1 MTGLDLTL
9 PSGADPMNLPP
20 QQHLGLEPTPLSPT
34 TLAQPDEHPA
44 YLAERQRL
52 EQTRQ
57 AREDAFLADFRLSL
71 KSNPKAVGE
80 AQQAARKLGLPTA
93 AVEANID
100 VAKEV
105 LRQRDMRDR
114 ELWKTHP
121 ILMRTLQDREF
132 LRLAHDDL
140 DNLAATDTVFAM
152 MGRKWEAGR
161 ATNERGYLGA
171 RMAAGLVSQED
182 KDRRAELDAII
193 QNAAR
198 DSGFIAS
205 TTEVLGQMSGTLPQA
220 LAAGGAAAGVAS
232 LGGPVTAGT
241 AFTYGFGTALFTQS
255 ALIEGGNAYLDMLDQ
270 GVEQDKAAVLA
281 MGVGLVNGALE
292 LAGAK
297 VVAKPFQMA
306 TRNIVRRAVGGLTQ
320 ETAGKAFGSFVV
332 EYAKSVGAEVSTE
345 VLQEVTNMV
354 AEAVGRPDGQPEPS
368 WGEIRGRLGDIFTKT
383 AQSMSVLGLPGSV
396 AHYYSQAQRASQA
409 LDRAEAFQRQ
419 VELSAESKVREAHPE
434 QFEGYAQLVSE
445 QAKATDLFVGSEK
458 FVQAMDAAGVT
469 RADLQAKQPELFQQ
483 LEKAEENADLQMD
496 VVIRNSAFQAKL
508 AKTPLGDAL
517 MEHVRFEQDGMSM
530 AEAQEWV
537 AEQKNLAKEAGS
549 LVAEKRE
556 LDTAFQDSAAKV
568 EESLYQQIQATK
580 TLPAKESR
588 AAAQFYRDFV
598 VTQAARRGLLPEEF
612 QARYPLRVQKGD
624 GTRAAGQLEQRAV
637 DTPEFKAWF
646 GDSKVVDAE
655 GKPLVVYH
663 GTARA
668 FDTFNVRGLGAWF
681 TSQPDVAGSYSEIA
695 TRAASDGAAQVIPV
709 HLSIKNPAPSEAIF
723 DAYQD
728 AKKANVAKGGAV
740 AFVREK
746 LEAQGYDGI
755 VDGKGVDA
763 AYVAFRPEQIKSVN
777 NRGTFDPNDP
787 NILRQNATDGQLE
800 QRAVDTPEF
809 KAWFRGSR
817 VVDSDGKPRVVYHGT
832 PTPGFTE
839 FKHKPDVR
847 GGSRAPD
854 SDQGYFFTDSPQ
866 LASMFT
872 WQRGDRTGGTMPVYL
887 SMTNPLVTDYVVIP
901 SGLHEFR
908 NILKKAKKD
917 GYDGVIARIEAAGSQ
932 HEVLVAF
939 EPTQIKS
946 VNNRGTFDPNDPN
959 ILRQDAKGGFIP
971 ESMTMLLH
979 EKADVSTFLHEAAHA
994 FLTIYGDLAAQGD
1007 AQATADL
1014 QTLLDW
1020 FGVKDVA
1027 AWNAMSLE
1035 QQRKHHEKF
1044 AYSFEGYL
1052 FDGTAPSEA
1061 MQGLFD
1067 RFKVWLRRVYKTIRD
1082 SIGAAYRQEFGEDL
1096 PILTGEV
1103 RGVMDRMLAS
1113 EEAIAEAE
1121 AVRSM
1126 APLFQT
1132 QEQSGMDDAK
1142 WAAYKQEAER
1152 ARDAAVAS
1160 LEKDSLRQMQWLDRA
1175 RGRVLKQ
1182 LQREHDTV
1190 RKRVRKEVAVEVMRQ
1205 PEYAIQRFIRSGE
1218 LVEAD
1223 GTVVKVDTEDD
1234 RRLSRRAV
1242 YQYLGLSMPAE
1253 SAPKLRKGKS
1263 LAQFI
1268 RDAGGI
1274 NWESWQTFPGEQG
1287 TEFRPKGLVRRKGG
1301 GGIAWDYMADAAREE
1316 GYGPQ
1321 GITRD
1326 EDDYHWFID
1335 AIADAAGGQHEYSSI
1350 NAAAATH
1357 QEQDRNAPPTEA
1369 ERKKQL
1375 RTEIKAEDKERAKRR
1390 ELLKPFRGLLVT
1402 DGGTSPDLMAEAFAE
1417 YGLTSG
1423 EQVIRMLADAAPL
1436 GEAIDARTDERMLA
1450 EHSELADPEVREAA
1464 VERALHNEA
1473 RARFV
1478 AAELR
1483 HLAGATQPVRLM
1495 LAAAKAAAK
1504 ETIQGLPVR
1513 EVSAKRFAQAEARAA
1528 RQAMEALRKG
1538 DSALAVQWQQKRLLQ
1553 HALATEAG
1561 KVQAEVDKAL
1571 RGFQKLR
1578 LPDEKVAKTRSVP
1591 LVNAARWI
1599 LSRYNLG
1606 TPGQQA
1612 TAENALEAVQ
1622 AYDPALFERLK
1633 PLLFAAQKDGQDYR
1647 NLSVEQFRDL
1657 AAKVDGL
1664 WFQAKR
1670 GNEIIADG
1678 KAIARDAVKQEILAT
1693 LAPRLEGKGGKP
1705 RALTKGEKNKR
1716 SFGSIRAAL
1725 THVESLVLK
1734 WDGGKPGALHR
1745 YLFHLIRDPFDS
1757 YQLEKNRLVKAVFDR
1772 ATQLPNLHG
1781 AKIDASQPGEIAYTF
1796 KDRGELISAL
1806 LHAGNKHNLEVNGL
1820 GRGWFAR
1827 PAKGQPVDVSG
1838 FWRFVQRAVDE
1849 GKLTL
1854 ADLYFVQYVWDLF
1867 EKDLKP
1873 TVQKAHFEN
1882 YGYYMD
1888 EVEAVPFALRFGGET
1903 VNFRGGYYPAKADP
1917 DWVDAQPGQVSTDG
1931 VTESA
1936 GAFLDRH
1943 PSTGK
1948 GFTITRVE
1956 GVERPLLQ
1964 DIRLVAQ
1971 AFDEELRFAYLQ
1983 RPGRDISSLLND
1995 PEIAAA
2001 IRAIDPNAL
2010 QETFRPWLNDTMHNR
2025 VMAPGGHP
2033 VLNRFLVALRRNVGL
2048 ATMFGNVPNA
2058 LQQPT
2063 GLATAALYVPM
2074 RFLRASA
2081 ANFARAPRETAA
2093 RVTALSKFMRLRLEN
2108 QIGQLVDDMDV
2119 LVEPTK
2125 LGQTQAWFRRNGY
2138 FLQRMFQNPVDI
2150 ISWTAAFDQAVT
2162 EGKTEK
2168 QAVTWAD
2175 TVVRRSQGSGT
2186 AADISKAER
2195 AGAIGRLLTQFGT
2208 FWLSQLNTVLGR
2220 EGLPSQARAA
2230 AMAVGVAGVVAG
2242 AIAQA
2247 LRGGWDDEDDDG
2259 ALWDDVTGWAF
2270 SEAARTAASTFVP
2283 FVGPS
2288 AIQIAT
2294 GERGGRFTPG
2304 ASVGA
2309 VESAGRALR
2318 SLGRVAMDPERDLRG
2333 QDIKDAATLLSLLL
2347 GIPLTAPARPASYG
2361 FDMATGQVQPS
2372 GAVDAARGLVTGAV
2386 APGTRQ

>member
-787 NILRQNATDGQLE
+787 NILRQ
-800 QRAVDTPEF
+800 
-809 KAWFRGSR
+809 
-817 VVDSDGKPRVVYHGT
+817 
-832 PTPGFTE
+832 
-839 FKHKPDVR
+839 
-847 GGSRAPD
+847 
-854 SDQGYFFTDSPQ
+854 
-866 LASMFT
+866 
-872 WQRGDRTGGTMPVYL
+872 
-887 SMTNPLVTDYVVIP
+887 
-901 SGLHEFR
+901 
-908 NILKKAKKD
+908 
-917 GYDGVIARIEAAGSQ
+917 
-932 HEVLVAF
+932 
-939 EPTQIKS
+939 
-946 VNNRGTFDPNDPN
+946 
-959 ILRQDAKGGFIP
+959 DAKGGFIP

-1027 AWNAMSLE
+1027 AWNAMTLE
-1035 QQRKHHEKF
+1035 EQRKHHEKF

-1190 RKRVRKEVAVEVMRQ
+1190 RKRVRKEVATEVAARPAVRADRWLRTGKMPNEDGTTAQ
-1205 PEYAIQRFIRSGE
+1205 GDPDPNHKLDKAAVAAILGKDADKAQAYVRAEGGLSPDAVAEQIYGPDASGE
-1218 LVEAD
+1218 TML
-1223 GTVVKVDTEDD
+1223 
-1234 RRLSRRAV
+1234 
-1242 YQYLGLSMPAE
+1242 
-1253 SAPKLRKGKS
+1253 
-1263 LAQFI
+1263 
-1268 RDAGGI
+1268 
-1274 NWESWQTFPGEQG
+1274 
-1287 TEFRPKGLVRRKGG
+1287 
-1301 GGIAWDYMADAAREE
+1301 
-1316 GYGPQ
+1316 
-1321 GITRD
+1321 
-1326 EDDYHWFID
+1326 
-1335 AIADAAGGQHEYSSI
+1335 
-1350 NAAAATH
+1350 
-1357 QEQDRNAPPTEA
+1357 
-1369 ERKKQL
+1369 
-1375 RTEIKAEDKERAKRR
+1375 R
-1390 ELLKPFRGLLVT
+1390 ELIALP
-1402 DGGTSPDLMAEAFAE
+1402 
-1417 YGLTSG
+1417 
-1423 EQVIRMLADAAPL
+1423 PL

>member
-152 MGRKWEAGR
+152 MGRKWDAGR

-306 TRNIVRRAVGGLTQ
+306 TRNIVRRAIGGLTQ

-354 AEAVGRPDGQPEPS
+354 AEAVGRPEGQPEPS

-728 AKKANVAKGGAV
+728 AKKAKVPKGGAV

-746 LEAQGYDGI
+746 LEAHGYDGI

-763 AYVAFRPEQIKSVN
+763 AYVAFRPE
-777 NRGTFDPNDP
+777 
-787 NILRQNATDGQLE
+787 
-800 QRAVDTPEF
+800 
-809 KAWFRGSR
+809 
-817 VVDSDGKPRVVYHGT
+817 
-832 PTPGFTE
+832 
-839 FKHKPDVR
+839 
-847 GGSRAPD
+847 
-854 SDQGYFFTDSPQ
+854 
-866 LASMFT
+866 
-872 WQRGDRTGGTMPVYL
+872 
-887 SMTNPLVTDYVVIP
+887 
-901 SGLHEFR
+901 
-908 NILKKAKKD
+908 
-917 GYDGVIARIEAAGSQ
+917 
-932 HEVLVAF
+932 
-939 EPTQIKS
+939 QIKS

-1612 TAENALEAVQ
+1612 TAENALTAVQ

-1657 AAKVDGL
+1657 AAKVEGL

-1678 KAIARDAVKQEILAT
+1678 KAMGRDAVKQEILAT

-1705 RALTKGEKNKR
+1705 RALTKGEQQKR

-1745 YLFHLIRDPFDS
+1745 FLFQLIREPFDS

-1772 ATQLPNLHG
+1772 AKQLPNLHG

-1867 EKDLKP
+1867 ENDLKP

-1903 VNFRGGYYPAKADP
+1903 VNFLGGYYPAKADEAWTDP
-1917 DWVDAQPGQVSTDG
+1917 QAGQVSTDG
-1931 VTESA
+1931 ITEAA

-1956 GVERPLLQ
+1956 GVERPLMQ

-2025 VMAPGGHP
+2025 VMAPGGHK

-2195 AGAIGRLLTQFGT
+2195 AGAIGRLFTQFST